1 LSPDAIPSSPALH
14 CLEIRKADERRERT
28 VTDDPERTE
37 IILAV
42 VRRQELL
49 CVVRR
54 SQLVGSAQG
63 QWGVVTGFLE
73 TAVEPLEQ
81 ALQELEEELSLR
93 PPHVSLV
100 RALPAVDLVSAASG
114 KLFRV
119 HPFLFES
126 VTTEVTLNWEH
137 DAVEWHAPT
146 RLLDPDCVRWQ
157 APLVRALLD
166 LD

>member
-1 LSPDAIPSSPALH
+1 M
-14 CLEIRKADERRERT
+14 
-28 VTDDPERTE
+28 TDGLERTE
-37 IILAV
+37 IVLAA
-42 VRRQELL
+42 VRRGDLL

-54 SQLVGSAQG
+54 SQLVGSARG

-73 TAVEPLEQ
+73 PAVQPLEQ

-100 RALPAVDLVSAASG
+100 RALPAVDLTSAASG

-126 VTTEVTLNWEH
+126 ATAEVTLNWEH
-137 DAVEWHAPT
+137 DAVEWHPPT

-157 APLVRALLD
+157 LSLVRALLEQD
-166 LD
+166 

>member
-1 LSPDAIPSSPALH
+1 
-14 CLEIRKADERRERT
+14 
-28 VTDDPERTE
+28 VTDALQRTE

-42 VRRQELL
+42 VRREDLL

-54 SQLVGSAQG
+54 SQLVGSARG

-73 TAVEPLEQ
+73 PAVQPLEQ

-126 VTTEVTLNWEH
+126 ATTNVVLNWEH
-137 DAVEWHAPT
+137 DAVEWHTPS
-146 RLLDPDCVRWQ
+146 RLLDPDCVGWQ

-166 LD
+166 LE

>member
-1 LSPDAIPSSPALH
+1 M
-14 CLEIRKADERRERT
+14 ADEL
-28 VTDDPERTE
+28 ERTE

-42 VRRQELL
+42 VRREELL

-54 SQLVGSAQG
+54 SQLVGSARG

-73 TAVEPLEQ
+73 PANQPLAQ
-81 ALQELEEELSLR
+81 ALQELEEELSLL
-93 PPHVSLV
+93 PTHVSLV

-126 VTTEVTLNWEH
+126 ATAEVVLNWEH

-146 RLLDPDCVRWQ
+146 RLLDSDCVRWQ

-166 LD
+166 FE